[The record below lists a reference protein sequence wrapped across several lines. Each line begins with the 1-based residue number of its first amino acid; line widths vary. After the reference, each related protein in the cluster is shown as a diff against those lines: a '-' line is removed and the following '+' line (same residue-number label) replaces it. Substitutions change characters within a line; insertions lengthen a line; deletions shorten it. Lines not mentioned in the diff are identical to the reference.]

1 MIMGL
6 GKRSLDGQGGFFMLQ
21 FRIVMAMVAFYG
33 LGDSWKRASKTL
45 P

>member
-1 MIMGL
+1 MGL

-21 FRIVMAMVAFYG
+21 FRLVMAMVAFYG
-33 LGDSWKRASKTL
+33 LADSQKRAAQTL